1 MVTYSSIRAS
11 LDLSAIDQHIIPSAD
26 SSYNLGS
33 PTHKWKDMYL
43 SGGTLH
49 VGGVVIKE
57 DAANPGKIVFEDSA
71 GTSAFAAGGGIEK
84 DYKYTG
90 ILYPQNG
97 SSRLFMSSAVTL
109 NEVVANIE
117 VGPVGND
124 IGLRINK
131 NGTSATTV
139 TITDGTTNATTTP
152 NVSFVSGDYITVDI
166 TSVGSTTAGSNLY
179 MVLKFS

>member
-1 MVTYSSIRAS
+1 
-11 LDLSAIDQHIIPSAD
+11 
-26 SSYNLGS
+26 
-33 PTHKWKDMYL
+33 
-43 SGGTLH
+43 
-49 VGGVVIKE
+49 
-57 DAANPGKIVFEDSA
+57 
-71 GTSAFAAGGGIEK
+71 
-84 DYKYTG
+84 
-90 ILYPQNG
+90 
-97 SSRLFMSSAVTL
+97 MSSAVTL

-139 TITDGTTNATTTP
+139 TITDGTTSAITTP